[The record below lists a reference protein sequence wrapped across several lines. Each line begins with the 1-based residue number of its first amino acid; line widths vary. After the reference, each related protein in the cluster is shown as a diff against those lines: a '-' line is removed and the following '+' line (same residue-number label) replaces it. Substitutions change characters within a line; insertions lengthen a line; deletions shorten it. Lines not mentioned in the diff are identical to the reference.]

1 MHSRSLTDD
10 LRRARERLVLAREEE
25 RRRLRRDLHDGLGP
39 ALAGLM
45 LKVDNARA
53 LVPTAP
59 AVAES
64 DLLTL
69 RGDIQATVLD
79 VRRLVEGL
87 RPPAIDE
94 LGLGPAVT
102 QAVDRL
108 TGRSATVAEV
118 AVPHPMPAVPAA
130 VEVALYRII
139 TEAVTNVVRHTD
151 AATCAVTVVM
161 ADRAL
166 VATIADDGGGLRGP
180 GSAQGGN
187 GLSTMRERAEELGG
201 TLEIRSGPT
210 GTTVT
215 ATLPLP
221 APEPTG
227 AGT

>member
-1 MHSRSLTDD
+1 
-10 LRRARERLVLAREEE
+10 
-25 RRRLRRDLHDGLGP
+25 
-39 ALAGLM
+39 
-45 LKVDNARA
+45 
-53 LVPTAP
+53 
-59 AVAES
+59 
-64 DLLTL
+64 
-69 RGDIQATVLD
+69 
-79 VRRLVEGL
+79 
-87 RPPAIDE
+87 
-94 LGLGPAVT
+94 
-102 QAVDRL
+102 
-108 TGRSATVAEV
+108 
-118 AVPHPMPAVPAA
+118 
-130 VEVALYRII
+130 
-139 TEAVTNVVRHTD
+139 
-151 AATCAVTVVM
+151 M